1 MSLIS
6 IENIKKKYVEK
17 IILDGVDLTVQK
29 NERVALVGSNGSG
42 KTTLLKIILGFE
54 TPDSGRVMIP
64 KGSKVGYISQDF
76 SEFYSNEADSRTAA
90 QVSEI
95 DRMENKMREL
105 EQQISECPGDSEELP
120 GLMSKHDSLVDRF
133 TAADG
138 YNFEKTMLYVLH
150 GLGLK
155 RESLKVPLPS
165 LSGGEKLR
173 VMLARTIIS
182 KPDVLVLDEPTN
194 HLDIKALEW
203 LEDYLIN
210 FSGGVLF
217 VSHDRYFLDRVA
229 TRVVELEGG
238 TVRTM
243 KSSYSDYLEQKK
255 VMREFN
261 RKMQKDIE
269 RQIRNEKEIVQTL
282 RHQRKISAFNSRL
295 KKIEKLEEELAGIR
309 REGAAMHLGRIP
321 SAVINLDHD
330 VHVSKEVASAES
342 LGKSFGSRTLFS
354 DANFLIKGGDK
365 VGIIGE
371 NGSGKTT
378 LLNILSGKDN
388 DYTGKA
394 TLGTWVRYGYIAQ
407 DIVFDDEE
415 TTVLEKLMSVS
426 KESRTG
432 EMTEGAA
439 LSYAANFKFYGEETR
454 KKLKVLSGGEKSR
467 LALALVLLDKP
478 NCLVMD
484 EPTNHLDIYTKEIMQ
499 NAFAD
504 FKGTIIAISHDRY
517 FLENCINMILAIED
531 NIISVYEGNYS
542 FYKSRTQ
549 VQPESPQVD
558 EKEEKYKKHMEKVR
572 RDREKKAADERK
584 RLLDELETQI
594 LDLENYKEDFES
606 GMDENTTYDEY
617 LEYQNKLSELE
628 KLYVRWD
635 EAGAGAE

>member
-1 MSLIS
+1 MSLIT
-6 IENIKKKYVEK
+6 IENIKKKYSEK

-42 KTTLLKIILGFE
+42 KTTLLRIILGLE
-54 TPDSGRVMIP
+54 TPDHGRVIIP

-76 SEFYSNEADSRTAA
+76 SEFYSSEADQRTAA

-95 DRMENKMREL
+95 DQMENKMREI
-105 EQQISECPGDSEELP
+105 ERQIAECSDGSGELDR
-120 GLMSKHDSLVDRF
+120 LMKRYDTLVDRF

-138 YNFEKTMLYVLH
+138 YNFEKAMLYVLH
-150 GLGLK
+150 GLGLQ

-243 KSSYSDYLEQKK
+243 KSSYSEYLEQKK
-255 VMREFN
+255 IMKEYN
-261 RKMQKDIE
+261 RKTQRDLEK
-269 RQIRNEKEIVQTL
+269 QIRNEKEIVQTL

-295 KKIEKLEEELAGIR
+295 KKIEKMEEELAEVK

-330 VHVSKEVASAES
+330 VHVSKEVAVAEG
-342 LGKSFGSRTLFS
+342 LGKSFGSRTLFENA
-354 DANFLIKGGDK
+354 DFLIKGGDK

-378 LLNILSGKDN
+378 LLNILSNKDS
-388 DYTGKA
+388 DYAGKA
-394 TLGTWVRYGYIAQ
+394 SLGSWVRYGYIAQ
-407 DIVFDDEE
+407 DVVFKDDEL
-415 TTVLEKLMSVS
+415 TVLEKLID
-426 KESRTG
+426 ESRTSKTG
-432 EMTEGAA
+432 ELSENNA
-439 LSYAANFKFYGEETR
+439 LAYAANFKFYGEETR
-454 KKLKVLSGGEKSR
+454 KQLKDLSGGEKSR

-499 NAFAD
+499 NAFSD
-504 FKGTIIAISHDRY
+504 FKGTVIAISHDRY
-517 FLENCINMILAIED
+517 FLENCINRIISIED
-531 NIISVYEGNYS
+531 NEIKVYEGNYS
-542 FYKSRTQ
+542 TYKVNSKTAAPP
-549 VQPESPQVD
+549 VQPD
-558 EKEEKYKKHMEKVR
+558 YKEEKYRKHMEKLKR
-572 RDREKKAADERK
+572 EREKKAQDEKNRI
-584 RLLDELETQI
+584 LEEVELQILELEKFK
-594 LDLENYKEDFES
+594 DEFES
-606 GMDENTTYDEY
+606 GMNENTTYDEY
-617 LEYQNKLSELE
+617 LNYQEKLKVLE
-628 KLYVRWD
+628 KLYSRWD
-635 EAGAGAE
+635 EVSYLQK